1 MNIVHYLEAALLQ
14 HPTSDS
20 LSRQRS
26 WWKWL
31 NQPLYGNK
39 KSLVTRVGKPVNNR

>member
-1 MNIVHYLEAALLQ
+1 MNIVHYLETALLQ
-14 HPTSDS
+14 HPTSDD
-20 LSRQRS
+20 LAKQQG

-39 KSLVTRVGKPVNNR
+39 KTLVTRVGKPVSNR